1 MTQPS
6 PYFIRRTT
14 PLEDEAVDSRVT
26 SFEDD
31 EGRIDFNQYW
41 RTIHKHVSMIIAVFV
56 GVTLLTM
63 IRVLMETPLYTA
75 QATILIKPGSPQIF
89 GTQVM
94 GGDNSE
100 SGDQSDYYD
109 NYNKT
114 QYEILKSRSLAVSAI
129 KDDGLEKIL
138 TAGGDKSGPGWI
150 SSARMAVSHF
160 VKGIFG
166 GSSSKK
172 PLPASHFGRDTD
184 GVSGAAIGAYMG
196 GLSIKPVQDTNLVYI
211 VFTTPDGELSA
222 RLANAHAHA
231 YIRQGIELH
240 SQANEEAQ
248 KFLEQ
253 KLVDLKE
260 KLQKSEY
267 ALNRYRRDQGIVPG
281 LMSLDGKET
290 IVLDRLTELSKG
302 LTEAQV
308 ARLEIEAKVELIHN
322 HQYDALPEVHEDKML
337 ADLRAQYDGLST
349 EYAGMAKQFKP
360 DYPPLAQLL
369 AKRDEVQ
376 HGIDQETRRVTA
388 SIESSYQEAKG
399 KEDRLQ
405 EEMDK
410 SRTHALGLNDAAV
423 EYAILQREV
432 DTNRDLYNS
441 VLQRMKDVGLAAEAR
456 SSNVV
461 IVDEAEPSTVPSSP
475 QMSKS
480 VMTSAVLS
488 LAGAV
493 ALAFLLEFL
502 NNRLKTPEEV
512 EQYLRLP
519 NLAVV
524 PVFSYVEE
532 KGRDS
537 LRALRL
543 AKKTGEQ
550 KTVGQESV
558 PARLSRGH
566 PRELI
571 GASNPYSVHGEAYRT
586 LRTGILLSR
595 AGAPPKLILMTST
608 TSGEGKT
615 ATSTNAAVLF
625 AHTGAKVLLIDADL
639 RRPRC
644 HRVFGMDKEPGL
656 TEVLTGGRAVFEMIR
671 PTQVDGLSILTSGS
685 LPPNPTELLGSDKMK
700 KILAELAASFDFVV
714 IDSPPVLPVS
724 DSVLLSTIVDGVV
737 VVVNSATTAK
747 QQIRVACARLKYA
760 RSKIFGVVLNKVNL
774 QSPEYKYYKNYYFH
788 YSNDVLEG
796 NEEFALPRPSTKE
809 LS

>member
-14 PLEDEAVDSRVT
+14 PLEDADPADNRVT
-26 SFEDD
+26 SFEDE
-31 EGRIDFNQYW
+31 EGRIDFNQYS
-41 RTIHKHVSMIIAVFV
+41 RIVHKHLSMIVAIFV
-56 GVTLLTM
+56 GVTLLTV

-75 QATILIKPGSPQIF
+75 QATILIKPGTPQIF
-89 GTQVM
+89 GTQVLS
-94 GGDNSE
+94 GGDSSE
-100 SGDQSDYYD
+100 GGDQSDYYE

-129 KDDGLEKIL
+129 KDDGLEKVL

-150 SSARMAVSHF
+150 TSARMAVGHF
-160 VKGIFG
+160 IKGIFVR
-166 GSSSKK
+166 STPKK
-172 PLPASHFGRDTD
+172 SLPTAHLGRDSD
-184 GVSGAAIGAYMG
+184 GVSESSISAYMG
-196 GLSIKPVQDTNLVYI
+196 GLSIKPVQETNLVYI

-308 ARLEIEAKVELIHN
+308 ARLEIEAKVQMIQS

-337 ADLRAQYDGLST
+337 ADLRASYNAMST

-360 DYPPLAQLL
+360 DYPPLAQLE
-369 AKRDEVQ
+369 AKRAQVQRDIDEEI
-376 HGIDQETRRVTA
+376 HRVTA
-388 SIESSYQEAKG
+388 SIESAYQEAKG
-399 KEDRLQ
+399 KEGKLQ

-461 IVDEAEPSTVPSSP
+461 IVDEAQPSTSPSSP

-480 VMTSAVLS
+480 VTTSAVLS

-493 ALAFLLEFL
+493 ALAFLIEFL

-512 EQYLRLP
+512 EQYLHLP

-537 LRALRL
+537 FRALKL
-543 AKKTGEQ
+543 AR
-550 KTVGQESV
+550 KTVDQNSV

-571 GASNPYSVHGEAYRT
+571 GALNPYSVHGEAYRT

-615 ATSTNAAVLF
+615 VTSTNAAVLF

-685 LPPNPTELLGSDKMK
+685 LPPNPTELLGSEKMK

-760 RSKIFGVVLNKVNL
+760 RSKIFGIVLNKVNL

-796 NEEFALPRPSTKE
+796 NEEFTLPQPSTKE
-809 LS
+809 IS

>member
-14 PLEDEAVDSRVT
+14 PLEDDPADNRVA

-41 RTIHKHVSMIIAVFV
+41 RTIHKHLSMIIAIFA
-56 GVTLLTM
+56 GVTLLTV

-75 QATILIKPGSPQIF
+75 QATILIKPGTPQIF
-89 GTQVM
+89 GTQVL

-100 SGDQSDYYD
+100 SGDQSDYYE

-129 KDDGLEKIL
+129 KGDGLEKIL
-138 TAGGDKSGPGWI
+138 TTGGGKSGPGWI
-150 SSARMAVSHF
+150 ISGRMAVVHF
-160 VKGIFG
+160 IKGIFVR
-166 GSSSKK
+166 SSSKK
-172 PLPASHFGRDTD
+172 SLPASHSARESEE
-184 GVSGAAIGAYMG
+184 GVSGAAIGSYMG
-196 GLSIKPVQDTNLVYI
+196 GLSIRPVTDTNLVYI

-308 ARLEIEAKVELIHN
+308 ARLEIEAKTQLIQS
-322 HQYDALPEVHEDKML
+322 HQYDALPEVHDDKML
-337 ADLRAQYDGLST
+337 ADLRSSYNALST

-360 DYPPLAQLL
+360 DYPPLAQLQ
-369 AKRDEVQ
+369 AKRDQMQ
-376 HGIDQETRRVTA
+376 HDIDEETHRVTA
-388 SIESSYQEAKG
+388 SIQSAYQEAKG
-399 KEDRLQ
+399 KEDKLQ
-405 EEMDK
+405 QEMDK

-461 IVDEAEPSTVPSSP
+461 IVDEAQPATSPSSP

-480 VMTSAVLS
+480 VTTSAVLS

-493 ALAFLLEFL
+493 ALAFLIEFL

-537 LRALRL
+537 FRALRL
-543 AKKTGEQ
+543 AKKTA
-550 KTVGQESV
+550 GQESV

-571 GASNPYSVHGEAYRT
+571 GALNPYSVHGEAYRT

-615 ATSTNAAVLF
+615 VTSTNAAVLF

-656 TEVLTGGRAVFEMIR
+656 TEVLTGGRTVFEMIR

-714 IDSPPVLPVS
+714 LDSPPVLPVS
-724 DSVLLSTIVDGVV
+724 DSVLLSTLVDGVV

-760 RSKIFGVVLNKVNL
+760 RSKIFGIVLNKVNL

-796 NEEFALPRPSTKE
+796 NEEFALPRPSPKE

>member
-26 SFEDD
+26 SFEDE

-41 RTIHKHVSMIIAVFV
+41 RTLHKHVSMIVAIFV

-89 GTQVM
+89 GTQVL

-138 TAGGDKSGPGWI
+138 TAGGNKSGPGWI

-172 PLPASHFGRDTD
+172 SLPASHFGRDAD

-308 ARLEIEAKVELIHN
+308 ARLEIEAKV
-322 HQYDALPEVHEDKML
+322 A
-337 ADLRAQYDGLST
+337 ADSQSSVRRA
-349 EYAGMAKQFKP
+349 A
-360 DYPPLAQLL
+360 
-369 AKRDEVQ
+369 
-376 HGIDQETRRVTA
+376 
-388 SIESSYQEAKG
+388 
-399 KEDRLQ
+399 
-405 EEMDK
+405 
-410 SRTHALGLNDAAV
+410 
-423 EYAILQREV
+423 
-432 DTNRDLYNS
+432 
-441 VLQRMKDVGLAAEAR
+441 
-456 SSNVV
+456 
-461 IVDEAEPSTVPSSP
+461 
-475 QMSKS
+475 
-480 VMTSAVLS
+480 
-488 LAGAV
+488 
-493 ALAFLLEFL
+493 
-502 NNRLKTPEEV
+502 
-512 EQYLRLP
+512 
-519 NLAVV
+519 
-524 PVFSYVEE
+524 
-532 KGRDS
+532 
-537 LRALRL
+537 
-543 AKKTGEQ
+543 
-550 KTVGQESV
+550 
-558 PARLSRGH
+558 
-566 PRELI
+566 
-571 GASNPYSVHGEAYRT
+571 
-586 LRTGILLSR
+586 
-595 AGAPPKLILMTST
+595 
-608 TSGEGKT
+608 
-615 ATSTNAAVLF
+615 
-625 AHTGAKVLLIDADL
+625 
-639 RRPRC
+639 
-644 HRVFGMDKEPGL
+644 
-656 TEVLTGGRAVFEMIR
+656 
-671 PTQVDGLSILTSGS
+671 
-685 LPPNPTELLGSDKMK
+685 
-700 KILAELAASFDFVV
+700 
-714 IDSPPVLPVS
+714 
-724 DSVLLSTIVDGVV
+724 
-737 VVVNSATTAK
+737 
-747 QQIRVACARLKYA
+747 
-760 RSKIFGVVLNKVNL
+760 
-774 QSPEYKYYKNYYFH
+774 
-788 YSNDVLEG
+788 
-796 NEEFALPRPSTKE
+796 
-809 LS
+809 

>member
-14 PLEDEAVDSRVT
+14 PLEDAEAADSRVAF
-26 SFEDD
+26 FEDE

-41 RTIHKHVSMIIAVFV
+41 RTIRKHLSMIVAIFAA
-56 GVTLLTM
+56 VTLLTL
-63 IRVLMETPLYTA
+63 IRVLMETPMYTA
-75 QATILIKPGSPQIF
+75 EATILIKPGTPQIF
-89 GTQVM
+89 GSQVP

-100 SGDQSDYYD
+100 NDQSEYYD

-129 KDDGLEKIL
+129 KEDGLEKVL
-138 TAGGDKSGPGWI
+138 GTDGKSHAGWL
-150 SSARMAVSHF
+150 SSARVAVAHF
-160 VKGIFG
+160 VKGLFVR
-166 GSSSKK
+166 SSSKK
-172 PLPASHFGRDTD
+172 SLPWSRPADSED
-184 GVSGAAIGAYMG
+184 GVSGAAISSYMG
-196 GLSIKPVQDTNLVYI
+196 SLSIKPVQETNLVNI
-211 VFTTPDGELSA
+211 VFTTPDGQLSA

-308 ARLEIEAKVELIHN
+308 ARLEMESKVQMIHS

-337 ADLRAQYDGLST
+337 GDLRSSYDTMSA
-349 EYAGMAKQFKP
+349 EYAAMAKQFKP
-360 DYPPLAQLL
+360 DYPPLAQLQ
-369 AKRDEVQ
+369 AKRDEVKRAMDEEI
-376 HGIDQETRRVTA
+376 HRVTA
-388 SIESSYQEAKG
+388 TIEVAYEEAKG
-399 KEDRLQ
+399 KEAKLQ
-405 EEMDK
+405 DEMDK

-461 IVDEAEPSTVPSSP
+461 IVDLAQPAVSPSSP
-475 QMSKS
+475 NISKS

-488 LAGAV
+488 LVGAI
-493 ALAFLLEFL
+493 ALAFLIDFL

-512 EQYLRLP
+512 EQYLRVP

-524 PVFSYVEE
+524 PAFSYAEE
-532 KGRDS
+532 KARAN
-537 LRALRL
+537 LRALKPAR
-543 AKKTGEQ
+543 KTIDQ
-550 KTVGQESV
+550 AAT

-586 LRTGILLSR
+586 LRTAILLSR
-595 AGAPPKLILMTST
+595 AGAPPKSILMTST

-615 ATSTNAAVLF
+615 VTSTNAAVLF

-644 HRVFGMDKEPGL
+644 HRVFAMDKEPGL
-656 TEVLTGGRAVFEMIR
+656 TEVLTGGRTVFEMIR
-671 PTQVDGLSILTSGS
+671 PTQVEGLSILTSGS

-700 KILAELAASFDFVV
+700 KILGELAASFDFILV
-714 IDSPPVLPVS
+714 DSPPVLPVS

-737 VVVNSATTAK
+737 VVVNSANTAK

-760 RSKIFGVVLNKVNL
+760 RAKIFGIVLNKVNL

-788 YSNDVLEG
+788 YSSEILEG
-796 NEEFALPRPSTKE
+796 NEDFAVGGDEVS
-809 LS
+809 

>member
-14 PLEDEAVDSRVT
+14 PLEDADGSDSRVAF
-26 SFEDD
+26 FEDE

-41 RTIHKHVSMIIAVFV
+41 RTIRKHLSMIVAIFA
-56 GVTLLTM
+56 GVTLLTA
-63 IRVLMETPLYTA
+63 IRVLMETPMYTA
-75 QATILIKPGSPQIF
+75 EATILIKPGTPQIF
-89 GTQVM
+89 GTQLM

-100 SGDQSDYYD
+100 SGDQSDYYE

-129 KDDGLEKIL
+129 KGDGLEKIL
-138 TAGGDKSGPGWI
+138 ATDENKSGPGYI
-150 SSARMAVSHF
+150 TLARVAVTHF
-160 VKGIFG
+160 IKGIFVR
-166 GSSSKK
+166 SSAKK
-172 PLPASHFGRDTD
+172 PSPTSRAVRDVED
-184 GVSGAAIGAYMG
+184 GVNGAAIGAYMS
-196 GLSIKPVQDTNLVYI
+196 GLSIKPVPETNLVNI
-211 VFTTPDGELSA
+211 VFTTPDGQLSA

-290 IVLDRLTELSKG
+290 IVLDRLTELSKE
-302 LTEAQV
+302 LTQAQV
-308 ARLEIEAKVELIHN
+308 ARLEMEAKVQMIHSR
-322 HQYDALPEVHEDKML
+322 QYDALPEVHEDKML
-337 ADLRAQYDGLST
+337 ADLRGNYDTLST

-360 DYPPLAQLL
+360 DYSPLAQLQ
-369 AKRDEVQ
+369 AKRDEVKR
-376 HGIDQETRRVTA
+376 GIDEEIHRVTA
-388 SIESSYQEAKG
+388 TLESAYEEAKG
-399 KEDRLQ
+399 KEAKLQ
-405 EEMDK
+405 DEMDK

-441 VLQRMKDVGLAAEAR
+441 VLQRMKDVGLEAEAR

-461 IVDEAEPSTVPSSP
+461 IVDEAQPSGSPSSP
-475 QMSKS
+475 NVSKS
-480 VMTSAVLS
+480 VMTAAVLS
-488 LAGAV
+488 LVGAI
-493 ALAFLLEFL
+493 AFAFLLDFL

-512 EQYLRLP
+512 EQYLRVP

-524 PVFSYVEE
+524 PVFSYVED
-532 KGRDS
+532 KARDS

-543 AKKTGEQ
+543 PRKDQA
-550 KTVGQESV
+550 SP

-566 PRELI
+566 PRELV
-571 GASNPYSVHGEAYRT
+571 GALNPYSVHGEAYRT
-586 LRTGILLSR
+586 LRTAILLSR
-595 AGAPPKLILMTST
+595 AGAPPKAILMTST

-615 ATSTNAAVLF
+615 VTSTNAAVLF

-644 HRVFGMDKEPGL
+644 HRVFAMDKEPGL

-685 LPPNPTELLGSDKMK
+685 LPPNPTELLGSEKMK
-700 KILAELAASFDFVV
+700 KILAEVASSFDFIL

-737 VVVNSATTAK
+737 VVVNSANTAK
-747 QQIRVACARLKYA
+747 QQIRVACSRLKYA
-760 RSKIFGVVLNKVNL
+760 RSKIFGIVLNKVNL

-796 NEEFALPRPSTKE
+796 NEEFALRSE
-809 LS
+809 DVS

>member
-1 MTQPS
+1 M
-6 PYFIRRTT
+6 
-14 PLEDEAVDSRVT
+14 
-26 SFEDD
+26 
-31 EGRIDFNQYW
+31 
-41 RTIHKHVSMIIAVFV
+41 
-56 GVTLLTM
+56 
-63 IRVLMETPLYTA
+63 
-75 QATILIKPGSPQIF
+75 
-89 GTQVM
+89 
-94 GGDNSE
+94 
-100 SGDQSDYYD
+100 
-109 NYNKT
+109 
-114 QYEILKSRSLAVSAI
+114 
-129 KDDGLEKIL
+129 
-138 TAGGDKSGPGWI
+138 
-150 SSARMAVSHF
+150 
-160 VKGIFG
+160 
-166 GSSSKK
+166 
-172 PLPASHFGRDTD
+172 
-184 GVSGAAIGAYMG
+184 
-196 GLSIKPVQDTNLVYI
+196 
-211 VFTTPDGELSA
+211 
-222 RLANAHAHA
+222 
-231 YIRQGIELH
+231 
-240 SQANEEAQ
+240 
-248 KFLEQ
+248 
-253 KLVDLKE
+253 
-260 KLQKSEY
+260 
-267 ALNRYRRDQGIVPG
+267 PG

-308 ARLEIEAKVELIHN
+308 ARLEIEAKVQMIRN
-322 HQYDALPEVHEDKML
+322 HQYDALPEVHDDKML
-337 ADLRAQYDGLST
+337 AELRSSYDAMST

-360 DYPPLAQLL
+360 DYPPLAQLQ
-369 AKRDEVQ
+369 AKRDQVQ
-376 HGIDQETRRVTA
+376 RAMDQETHRVTA
-388 SIESSYQEAKG
+388 SIESAYQEAKG

-461 IVDEAEPSTVPSSP
+461 IVDEAQPSTSPSSP

-480 VMTSAVLS
+480 VTTSAVLS

-532 KGRDS
+532 RSRDG
-537 LRALRL
+537 LKAIRMAR
-543 AKKTGEQ
+543 
-550 KTVGQESV
+550 KTVDSTRKTVDPNSV
-558 PARLSRGH
+558 PTLLSRGH

-615 ATSTNAAVLF
+615 VTSTNTAVLF

-644 HRVFGMDKEPGL
+644 HRVFSMDKEPGL

-671 PTQVDGLSILTSGS
+671 PTQVEGLSILTSGS

-700 KILAELAASFDFVV
+700 KILGELAASFDFIVL
-714 IDSPPVLPVS
+714 DSPPVLPVS

-760 RSKIFGVVLNKVNL
+760 RSKIFGIVLNKVNL

-788 YSNDVLEG
+788 YSNDLLEG
-796 NEEFALPRPSTKE
+796 NEDFALPTPSTKE

>member
-6 PYFIRRTT
+6 PYFIRRTP
-14 PLEDEAVDSRVT
+14 PLEDADADNRVA
-26 SFEDD
+26 SFDDD

-41 RTIHKHVSMIIAVFV
+41 RIVRKHLSMIIAIFA
-56 GVTLLTM
+56 GVTLLTA
-63 IRVLMETPLYTA
+63 IRMLMETPLYTA
-75 QATILIKPGSPQIF
+75 EATILIKPGTPQVF
-89 GTQVM
+89 GNQM
-94 GGDNSE
+94 QADSSE
-100 SGDQSDYYD
+100 GAEQGDYYD

-129 KDDGLEKIL
+129 RNYGLEKTL
-138 TAGGDKSGPGWI
+138 TSGGQKSDPGWF

-160 VKGIFG
+160 IKGIFG
-166 GSSSKK
+166 RSSSKK
-172 PLPASHFGRDTD
+172 SLPVSHFEQDSG
-184 GVSGAAIGAYMG
+184 GVSSAAIGAYMG
-196 GLSIKPVQDTNLVYI
+196 GLAIKPVQDTNLVYI
-211 VFTTPDGELSA
+211 VFTTPDGQLSA

-281 LMSLDGKET
+281 LMSLDGKES

-308 ARLEIEAKVELIHN
+308 ARLEIEAKVQLIHS

-337 ADLRAQYDGLST
+337 AELRQNYDTMST

-360 DYPPLAQLL
+360 DYPPLAQIQ
-369 AKRDEVQ
+369 AKRDEMQ
-376 HGIDQETRRVTA
+376 RAIDEEVHRVTA
-388 SIESSYQEAKG
+388 SIDSAYQEAKG
-399 KEDRLQ
+399 KEAKLQ

-461 IVDEAEPSTVPSSP
+461 IVDEAEPATSPSSP
-475 QMSKS
+475 KISQS

-488 LAGAV
+488 AVGAI

-512 EQYLRLP
+512 EQYLRIP

-524 PVFSYVEE
+524 PSFSYVEE
-532 KGRDS
+532 KARES
-537 LRALRL
+537 FRTLML
-543 AKKTGEQ
+543 ARKTSDQG
-550 KTVGQESV
+550 SV
-558 PARLSRGH
+558 PARSFRGH

-595 AGAPPKLILMTST
+595 AGAPPKVILMTST

-615 ATSTNAAVLF
+615 VTSTNTAVLF

-644 HRVFGMDKEPGL
+644 HRVFGIDKEPGL
-656 TEVLTGGRAVFEMIR
+656 TEVLTGTRSVFEMIR

-700 KILAELAASFDFVV
+700 KVLAELATSFDFIVL
-714 IDSPPVLPVS
+714 DSPPVLPVS

-737 VVVNSATTAK
+737 VVVNSAKTAK

-760 RSKIFGVVLNKVNL
+760 RSKIFGTVLNKVNL

-796 NEEFALPRPSTKE
+796 NEDFALPSNKD

>member
-14 PLEDEAVDSRVT
+14 TLEDAEAVDNRVT
-26 SFEDD
+26 FFDDD

-41 RTIHKHVSMIIAVFV
+41 RTIRKRLSMIVAIFA
-56 GVTLLTM
+56 GVTLLTL

-75 QATILIKPGSPQIF
+75 EATILIKPGTPQIF
-89 GTQVM
+89 GTQVL
-94 GGDNSE
+94 GGDSSE
-100 SGDQSDYYD
+100 GGDQSDYYD

-129 KDDGLEKIL
+129 KGDGLEKVL
-138 TAGGDKSGPGWI
+138 TTGNKPSPGWI
-150 SSARMAVSHF
+150 ASARSAFSNF
-160 VKGIFG
+160 IKGIFVRSPG
-166 GSSSKK
+166 KRPTPPPRVARESDEGIS
-172 PLPASHFGRDTD
+172 P
-184 GVSGAAIGAYMG
+184 AAIGTYMG
-196 GLSIKPVQDTNLVYI
+196 GLSIKPVQETNLVNI
-211 VFTTPDGELSA
+211 AFTTPDGGLSA

-308 ARLEIEAKVELIHN
+308 ARLEMETKVQMIHSR
-322 HQYDALPEVHEDKML
+322 QYDAIPEVHDDKTL
-337 ADLRAQYDGLST
+337 NDLRGSYESLTS

-360 DYPPLAQLL
+360 DYPPLAQLE
-369 AKRDEVQ
+369 AKRDVVKSAMDEE
-376 HGIDQETRRVTA
+376 IRRVT
-388 SIESSYQEAKG
+388 STIETQYEEAKG

-405 EEMDK
+405 AEMDK

-461 IVDEAEPSTVPSSP
+461 IVDEAQPSTSPSSP
-475 QMSKS
+475 NISKS
-480 VMTSAVLS
+480 VVTAAVLS
-488 LAGAV
+488 LVGAI
-493 ALAFLLEFL
+493 ALAFLLDFL

-512 EQYLRLP
+512 EQYLRVP

-524 PVFSYVEE
+524 PVFSYVED
-532 KGRDS
+532 KARDS
-537 LRALRL
+537 LKALRL
-543 AKKTGEQ
+543 AKKTVDQ
-550 KTVGQESV
+550 PSM
-558 PARLSRGH
+558 PARVPRAH
-566 PRELI
+566 PRELV
-571 GASNPYSVHGEAYRT
+571 GALNPYSVHGEAYRT
-586 LRTGILLSR
+586 LRTAILLSR
-595 AGAPPKLILMTST
+595 AGAPPKSILMTST

-615 ATSTNAAVLF
+615 VTSTNAAVLF
-625 AHTGAKVLLIDADL
+625 AHTGAKVLLVDADL

-644 HRVFGMDKEPGL
+644 HRVFAMDKEPGL

-671 PTQVDGLSILTSGS
+671 PTQVEGLSILTSGS
-685 LPPNPTELLGSDKMK
+685 LPPNPTELLGSDRMK
-700 KILAELAASFDFVV
+700 KILAEIAASFDFIV

-737 VVVNSATTAK
+737 VVVNSANTAK

-760 RSKIFGVVLNKVNL
+760 RSKIFGIVLNKVNL

-788 YSNDVLEG
+788 YSNDMLEG
-796 NEEFALPRPSTKE
+796 NEEFAMGSEDVSTG
-809 LS
+809 S